1 MKINVFIKLWGI
13 TGIAFSIFLMT
24 GCGTI
29 RIGNASFGYDLK
41 GAQINPKC
49 KTAFVDYFKNQASLV
64 QPSMAQKLTD
74 KLKDKLLSQTSLKL
88 TNGTGDINFQGTIEN
103 YATQPIAP
111 QAGNVIA
118 AAMNRLTITIKVKYS
133 NAVDPKWDYET
144 SFSRYLD
151 YASERNL
158 NDVENSSEFDTM
170 LDQLVQDIFDKAFV
184 NW

>member
-1 MKINVFIKLWGI
+1 MKLNILINYLEIAGVAFI
-13 TGIAFSIFLMT
+13 FFLLA

-29 RIGNASFGYDLK
+29 RIGNTSFGYDLK
-41 GAQINPKC
+41 GAQIDPKC

-64 QPSMAQKLTD
+64 QPSLALKLTD

-88 TNGTGDINFQGTIEN
+88 TNSTGDVNFQGTIES
-103 YATQPIAP
+103 YSTQPMAP

-118 AAMNRLTITIKVKYS
+118 AAMNRLTVSIKVKYS
-133 NAVDPKWDYET
+133 NAKDSKWDYET
-144 SFSRYLD
+144 NFSRYID
-151 YASERNL
+151 YASQRNL
-158 NDVENSSEFDTM
+158 NDVENSSDFDTL